1 MKIVDGLE
9 LGYTHQEIAASKVG
23 SHIVRWSPN
32 GEAKVVRVIK
42 VRGYNAWVETATSPS
57 VKLNRGATRLLME
70 GKYRSS
76 GI

>member
-23 SHIVRWSPN
+23 SHTVRWSPN
-32 GEAKVVRVIK
+32 GEAMVVRVIK
-42 VRGYNAWVETATSPS
+42 VRGYNAWVETDTSPS

-70 GKYRSS
+70 GKYRSR
-76 GI
+76 GV